1 MAVRLLRSDG
11 RPFDER
17 RYISQS
23 DLLHSI
29 DKVYSPYP
37 DVGEE
42 DDELDYSRVWY
53 YECLRGADSV
63 DTHVTN
69 IRENDEL
76 TDFLDSHPASERWI
90 IEMYRLVF
98 LVLNDLPEYRRD
110 IIRMKYGLDDGIFRA
125 NATVGENIGYIDI
138 DGHWYTCNAARVAL
152 ELYEGMEHLKSI
164 SAQFEGFR
172 SLVAQVLN

>member
-1 MAVRLLRSDG
+1 MKEENNIVNLNKFKETRSITQA
-11 RPFDER
+11 ER
-17 RYISQS
+17 AQRIMEW
-23 DLLHSI
+23 
-29 DKVYSPYP
+29 K
-37 DVGEE
+37 
-42 DDELDYSRVWY
+42 
-53 YECLRGADSV
+53 V
-63 DTHVTN
+63 DTLVVTN